1 VVNLSPD
8 VFGMEDLML
17 QAAFRAPAGE
27 WHRVRLAFQD
37 FITTVRGMEAEAQ
50 VLELPNRVTR
60 VGVLS
65 AERRAGPFRLEL
77 DWIKLVSL
85 EASHRGRY
93 RLGIKHPRR
102 AYEQAQAIEVP
113 NPAPSLS
120 APDLQFRT
128 SNSPP
133 PSLLPPL
140 SIGGW
145 MCGERGSSLY
155 KARRCILTVEHDSPA
170 PAAEH
175 TPGGN
180 ASVPQNTPRERISCN
195 LSQHFASCNNNNNN
209 NPNKSIR
216 FFVPPE
222 LLLKPSD
229 WRDEATKLGT
239 RIKREILHIF
249 QQR

>member
-1 VVNLSPD
+1 
-8 VFGMEDLML
+8 MEDLML

-133 PSLLPPL
+133 FTPPPSLYWWLDVWRARL
-140 SIGGW
+140 ESIQGPAVYSY
-145 MCGERGSSLY
+145 CGTRL
-155 KARRCILTVEHDSPA
+155 ARSRRRA
-170 PAAEH
+170 H
-175 TPGGN
+175 TG
-180 ASVPQNTPRERISCN
+180 RKRISTTKHAQGKDQLQLVTTLCQ
-195 LSQHFASCNNNNNN
+195 LQQQQQQQ
-209 NPNKSIR
+209 
-216 FFVPPE
+216 PE
-222 LLLKPSD
+222 
-229 WRDEATKLGT
+229 
-239 RIKREILHIF
+239 
-249 QQR
+249 